1 MALQADEFEFEYQ
14 RLLPRTLEDLLVG
27 WINRVA
33 GAVLLIISAGLW
45 LSMLTWSATD
55 PSLSYSSSQSPT
67 NLFGAF
73 GASVSDLLLQTVGLS
88 SVVALVCLVVWS
100 LQLVLAESVDRF
112 QVRIFLALVALL
124 SIAGGS
130 SSLPTA
136 NSWTF
141 LHGYGGILGDIS
153 YNLVAGLLTHLR
165 VSASGLLAGLA
176 LFAVGFWA
184 FACAIGL
191 DRERLFQIIRPAKAA
206 KRGTRQRSRAL
217 REMVGRVRRRKQPDP
232 VDDDIDEQDFEA
244 PETSREGL
252 MTWLKNTSWRRDDI
266 DYGAPEHDDRGSLPT
281 LDGLE
286 PRNAAMAAGND
297 GITLPMDSQRRN
309 AGEVSEDLSIA
320 GKFVRRPIARPED
333 DSRQLPLELEPAEI
347 EADEEDLPLFLGGT
361 RTQAPVKAAASTPQ
375 PAAAPPRNRK
385 QAYRRPSLNEL
396 SSSEIAKPAA
406 DQQQQAQLQ
415 ERALQLTNV
424 LADFRVKGEVTN
436 VRPGPVVTL
445 FEFEPARGTKSSRV
459 IALADDVARSMSAQS
474 ARISVIPG
482 RTVIG
487 IELPN
492 ESREKVILRELL
504 ETDAYRNCDARL
516 PLALGKGI
524 GGEPVIADLARMPH
538 LLVAGTTGAGKSVAV
553 NAMILSLLYRRTPQ
567 ECKLLMIDP
576 KMLELSAYNGIP
588 HLLSP
593 VITDPQQAVGALS
606 WAVAEME
613 ERYKLM
619 SELGVR
625 NIDVFNNRVRHAQR
639 SGQPVVKRI
648 HTGYDAVTGE
658 ALFDEQELDLKPL
671 PYIVIIVDEFG
682 DLMSVAGKEIEAVV
696 QRLAQMAR
704 AAGMHLIM
712 ATQRPSVDVVT
723 GTIKA
728 NFPTRIGFKVAS
740 KIDSRTIL
748 NQQGAEQLLGQGDM
762 LLATGSAPM
771 LRAHGPFV
779 SDDEVE
785 AVSSA
790 LKSSGPPQY
799 EAGLTAFLSTGC
811 EQRPGEPGKK
821 AGASDR
827 YVEAV
832 DIVLT
837 DRKASTSYLQRRM
850 SIGYNRAADL
860 IERMEREGVISA
872 ADHAGKR
879 QILH

>member
-27 WINRVA
+27 WISRLA
-33 GAVLLIISAGLW
+33 GAVLLTISIGLW
-45 LSMLTWSATD
+45 LAMLTWSATD
-55 PSLSYSSSQSPT
+55 PSLSYSSSQSAT
-67 NLFGAF
+67 NLLGSFGA
-73 GASVSDLLLQTVGLS
+73 AVSDLLLQTVGLS
-88 SVVALVCLVVWS
+88 SVVALICLAVWS
-100 LQLVLAESVDRF
+100 LQLLLAERVDRF
-112 QVRIFLALVALL
+112 QVRIFLAIVALL
-124 SIAGGS
+124 CIAGGTS
-130 SSLPTA
+130 ALPTA
-136 NSWTF
+136 KSWTF
-141 LHGYGGILGDIS
+141 LHGYGGILGDIT
-153 YNLVAGLLTHLR
+153 YNLADEIFTQLQFA
-165 VSASGLLAGLA
+165 ASGALAGLV

-191 DRERLFQIIRPAKAA
+191 DRERLFQIVRPTRAGQRTDQHRRRSFVEMISRRGASQRPAPAA
-206 KRGTRQRSRAL
+206 EAAP
-217 REMVGRVRRRKQPDP
+217 QPEFADSP
-232 VDDDIDEQDFEA
+232 MARPDEPHLNGDVAPAGETMPTLGGLELPQAAVTVAADTADTVVPAVHMTQPADDEFGDDVSIAHRFA
-244 PETSREGL
+244 PAGAA
-252 MTWLKNTSWRRDDI
+252 RRD
-266 DYGAPEHDDRGSLPT
+266 ASAAQPQVTPVATPSKRDD
-281 LDGLE
+281 
-286 PRNAAMAAGND
+286 
-297 GITLPMDSQRRN
+297 
-309 AGEVSEDLSIA
+309 
-320 GKFVRRPIARPED
+320 
-333 DSRQLPLELEPAEI
+333 
-347 EADEEDLPLFLGGT
+347 EDLPAFLT
-361 RTQAPVKAAASTPQ
+361 DAATPTPLRPRQTPV
-375 PAAAPPRNRK
+375 APPTAQPVAAQPNMPAPRK
-385 QAYRRPSLNEL
+385 AKPSYRRPSLNQL
-396 SSSEIAKPAA
+396 SGSEPTGAGAE
-406 DQQQQAQLQ
+406 QQQALLQ
-415 ERALQLTNV
+415 ARADQLTNV
-424 LADFRVKGEVTN
+424 LADFRVKGEVTS

-459 IALADDVARSMSAQS
+459 IALAEDVARSMSAQS

-492 ESREKVILRELL
+492 ETREKVVLRDLL
-504 ETDAYRNCDARL
+504 EADAYRNCDARL

-538 LLVAGTTGAGKSVAV
+538 LLVAGTTGSGKSVAI
-553 NAMILSLLYRRTPQ
+553 NSMILSLLYRRSPDD
-567 ECKLLMIDP
+567 CKLLMIDP
-576 KMLELSAYNGIP
+576 KMLELSAYNDIP

-593 VITDPQQAVGALS
+593 VITDPQQAVAALS
-606 WAVAEME
+606 WAVVEME
-613 ERYKLM
+613 ERYKQM

-625 NIDVFNNRVRHAQR
+625 NIDAFNSRVRHAQR
-639 SGQPVVKRI
+639 SGQPVVKKI
-648 HTGYDAVTGE
+648 HTGYDPASGE
-658 ALFDEQELDLKPL
+658 AMFEDKYLDLKPL

-682 DLMSVAGKEIEAVV
+682 DLMSVAGKEIEALV

-799 EAGLTAFLSTGC
+799 AEDLIAFLSGTSLETAGHDS
-811 EQRPGEPGKK
+811 KK
-821 AGASDR
+821 SGAPDR
-827 YVEAV
+827 FKEAV
-832 DIVLT
+832 DIVLS

-860 IERMEREGVISA
+860 IERMARDGMISA
-872 ADHAGKR
+872 PDRTGKR
-879 QILH
+879 KILI